1 VARIPKAPA
10 AAEGKPREK
19 TREKPAPASIE
30 AEQKP
35 EAESDKI
42 RREPDRQPLVI
53 APGRVDRIESQAQS
67 RDEELKADN
76 ARRARRERT
85 RFGFEIIAVIAVA
98 FAAYFLW
105 GQLKLIRGQL
115 AGLNEGLR
123 PSVGLSGFAIDP
135 AQIAPDQPFTVTY
148 TIKNSGMTPGYHVHG
163 WFRVDIAD
171 AERDD
176 APQFPSCGDGGT
188 ECSDQFLPPAAAYA
202 MKQTVSPDDMAKI
215 DMLVNDRNQRLYLL
229 GRVDYEDWAHNPH
242 WTNICLYYDPALK
255 SVTACA
261 KWNDTDQPSPSGR

>member
-1 VARIPKAPA
+1 VKEKRETPVVVAEPQA
-10 AAEGKPREK
+10 AAEGD
-19 TREKPAPASIE
+19 
-30 AEQKP
+30 QG
-35 EAESDKI
+35 
-42 RREPDRQPLVI
+42 RRD
-53 APGRVDRIESQAQS
+53 PGRQQQALIAALEKMASHAQS
-67 RDEELKADN
+67 RDEELIADS

-98 FAAYFLW
+98 AAAYFLW
-105 GQLKLIRGQL
+105 GQLTLIRGQL
-115 AGLNEGLR
+115 AGLNNGLR

-188 ECSDQFLPPAAAYA
+188 ECSDQFVPPGTAFS

-255 SVTACA
+255 SVTACS
-261 KWNDTDQPSPSGR
+261 KWNDTDQPSLSGH

>member
-1 VARIPKAPA
+1 MARILKAPVP
-10 AAEGKPREK
+10 AEVKPREK
-19 TREKPAPASIE
+19 AKKKPAAVSIE

-35 EAESDKI
+35 AAEGDKI
-42 RREPDRQPLVI
+42 RRDPDRQPLVI

-76 ARRARRERT
+76 ARRVRRERT

-115 AGLNEGLR
+115 AGLNDGLR

-171 AERDD
+171 ADRDD

-188 ECSDQFLPPAAAYA
+188 ECSDQFLPPAAAFS

-261 KWNDTDQPSPSGR
+261 KWNDIDQPSPSGR